1 MLRHLPSVFCRL
13 VQNQRGATAIEY
25 AVLAG
30 LISVA
35 AVAVLST
42 IGQTTQNV
50 LSAAGSALI

>member
-35 AVAVLST
+35 AVAVLSN